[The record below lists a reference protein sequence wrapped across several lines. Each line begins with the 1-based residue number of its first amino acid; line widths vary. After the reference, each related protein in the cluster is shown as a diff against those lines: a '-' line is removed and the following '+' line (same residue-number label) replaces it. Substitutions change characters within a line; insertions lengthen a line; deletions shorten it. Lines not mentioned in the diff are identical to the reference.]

1 MISFIVPAHNEE
13 RLLGATL
20 QAINAVTQVLDE
32 PCEVIV
38 VDDSSTDSTA
48 DIARAHGAQVVPVA
62 HRQIAAT
69 RNAGARAAGGEVL
82 VFVDAD
88 TLVHE
93 TLVRLALQAL
103 RSGAVGGGT
112 VVRFDG
118 DMPLYARAMVP
129 LVVKLLQVSRMA
141 AGCFVFCKR
150 SAFEAVGGFD
160 ERYFA
165 AEELGLSQALKRQG
179 KFVILREPV
188 LTSGRKLRTHSAR
201 EMLTLFGHLARG
213 GLGAVQQR
221 KGLDLWYAQRR
232 DDPHHKP

>member
-32 PCEVIV
+32 QCEVIV

-69 RNAGARAAGGEVL
+69 RNAGARAARGEVL

-93 TLVRLALQAL
+93 ALVRLALQAL

-118 DMPLYARAMVP
+118 GMPLYARAMVP

-201 EMLTLFGHLARG
+201 EMLTLFGHLVRG